1 MKRILI
7 TLALIVGIFMSTGW
21 TQSRSNPQQWEYKLE
36 YKINEKRMNELAA
49 QGWEL
54 VGAGTDNA
62 GMTLVGFLVFKRA
75 R

>member
-7 TLALIVGIFMSTGW
+7 TLALVLSILSIGW
-21 TQSRSNPQQWEYKLE
+21 ANQQPKPQSWEYKFE
-36 YKINEKRMNELAA
+36 YKISEKRTNDLAA

-62 GMTLVGFLVFKRA
+62 GMTMVGFLVFKRA